1 MIPASSPSRRVLQR
15 VLRPAIARAAA
26 TPGADRY
33 RKHFPALAHLWI
45 LVLYGLTVAPSLR
58 QHREALMADPRL
70 WRRIGLTRMISLS
83 QVARSSTSRPSA
95 CVEHLVAEVLTLTR
109 RRAHTDRI
117 ARRLYRVQVLDST
130 FLRLSSALS
139 PWSQYGRHRPGVR
152 LQTILDLGRQVPT
165 HLHMSGIKEND
176 RHAIA
181 TLDLGPYRGWTLL
194 FDLGYYSH
202 RSFARLR
209 AAGVAFVSRI
219 HPQAG
224 FRVIAAR
231 TVPGHPTPDG
241 DRLLA
246 DETIDL
252 GSPNNRAG
260 TVLPALRLVT
270 SQNARGETQQ
280 FVTDRFDLTAVE
292 IVRLYRKRW
301 QIELFFRFLKHQLAM
316 LRPIGYSPQAIW
328 LTILLAVLMAAVL
341 VLIDGDR
348 PHAISRVAWLARLS
362 REVTILLRGG

>member
-1 MIPASSPSRRVLQR
+1 MIPASSPSRRLLQR
-15 VLRPAIARAAA
+15 ILRPAIARAAA

-45 LVLYGLTVAPSLR
+45 LVLYGVTGASSLR
-58 QHREALMADPRL
+58 QHREALLADHRL
-70 WRRIGLTRMISLS
+70 CARIGLRQMISLS
-83 QVARSSTSRPSA
+83 QLARSSTSRPSA
-95 CVEHLVAEVLTLTR
+95 CFDHLLTEVLARVR
-109 RRAHTDRI
+109 RRSRHDRT
-117 ARRLYRVQVLDST
+117 ARLLHRVQVLDSS

-152 LQTILDLGRQVPT
+152 LQTILDLGRHVPS
-165 HLHMSGIKEND
+165 HLHMTGIGEND

-181 TLDLGPYRGWTLL
+181 TLDLSPYRGWTLV

-209 AAGVAFVSRI
+209 AAGVSFVSRI

-224 FRVIAAR
+224 YRVTASR
-231 TVPGHPTPDG
+231 VVPGKLTPDG

-252 GSPNNRAG
+252 GSPNNRNGA
-260 TVLPALRLVT
+260 VLSALRLVT

-280 FVTDRFDLTAVE
+280 FVTDRVDLTAVE

-316 LRPIGYSPQAIW
+316 LRPLPRRSG
-328 LTILLAVLMAAVL
+328 
-341 VLIDGDR
+341 
-348 PHAISRVAWLARLS
+348 
-362 REVTILLRGG
+362 